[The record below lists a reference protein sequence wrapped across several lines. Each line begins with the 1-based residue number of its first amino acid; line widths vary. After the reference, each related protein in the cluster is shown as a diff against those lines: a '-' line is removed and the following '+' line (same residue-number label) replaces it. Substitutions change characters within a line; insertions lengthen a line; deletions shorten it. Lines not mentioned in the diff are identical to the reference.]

1 MPFEISSFAALEFG
15 SHLVASFRM
24 MLLFV
29 PDLFLSR
36 TSRLVVIFRATKMF
50 DATISHFIH
59 IDQCFSRRI
68 RECFDKQIWNF
79 KDTC

>member
-24 MLLFV
+24 MPLFV

-36 TSRLVVIFRATKMF
+36 TSRFVVIFWAAVS
-50 DATISHFIH
+50 DFIH

-68 RECFDKQIWNF
+68 RECFDKQIRNF
-79 KDTC
+79 EDPC